1 MPDFE
6 DDLIARLAQQRQAR
20 GVRANPAQPARD
32 PVIPRPAPRL
42 DPLRPNNLVAGDNPA
57 VAAAEN
63 IAAVQWN
70 PGDFFFGEA
79 LKTTEIKKSAYDDQ
93 TMGVVW
99 GIRVNE
105 RVHRAMKSHP
115 EEIIKGIELEI
126 ENWPGDWHDAD
137 ATGFSFTEDGSL
149 RNNGTEAVSHPNNT
163 KGLIAVTKAL
173 WEKFG
178 ITSEKNFSDRTSIH
192 VHANVTDFTGA
203 QFKALT
209 LLYQVFEELLFTFI
223 GNDRDNNIFCV
234 PWCEAGV
241 TAQNHARIIESPRGW
256 NKYTALNLA
265 PVATQGSVEFRHMH
279 GHADIGYLSDWLHII
294 DDLLLSAKKTDYNTV
309 IEQIQNINTTSQYT
323 EFLFSI
329 FPNTGGLLRTAN
341 FERKL
346 SRGVIEAKLALVG
359 A

>member
-20 GVRANPAQPARD
+20 GVRANPAQPVLRGRD
-32 PVIPRPAPRL
+32 PVQPAPEVVNV
-42 DPLRPNNLVAGDNPA
+42 PQPA
-57 VAAAEN
+57 QAAARADEL
-63 IAAVQWN
+63 WR
-70 PGDFFFGEA
+70 A
-79 LKTTEIKKSAYDDQ
+79 LAPVGQANWGFAEDYEVKKSVTKSEYDVK
-93 TMGVVW
+93 TMASIW
-99 GIRVNE
+99 GIRINE

-115 EEIIKGIELEI
+115 DEIIKGIELEI
-126 ENWPGDWHDAD
+126 ESWPGDWHDAE

-309 IEQIQNINTTSQYT
+309 IEQIQSINTTSQYT